1 MVCNKLIIFFLK
13 KWSSKWDKQ
22 IKVALNGETALNRPT
37 ARYSFSFHV
46 FVSGANEDDL
56 KKVKHAVQYGVSS
69 CITWP

>member
-1 MVCNKLIIFFLK
+1 MVCNKLIIFLK
-13 KWSSKWDKQ
+13 KGSSKWDKQ
-22 IKVALNGETALNRPT
+22 IKAALNRDT
-37 ARYSFSFHV
+37 AFDRPIVRYSFSFHV

>member
-1 MVCNKLIIFFLK
+1 MACNKLIILK

-22 IKVALNGETALNRPT
+22 IKAALNRDTTFNRPT

-46 FVSGANEDDL
+46 FVSSSNEDDL
-56 KKVKHAVQYGVSS
+56 KKVKHVVQYGVSS

>member
-1 MVCNKLIIFFLK
+1 MVCNKLIIFLK

-22 IKVALNGETALNRPT
+22 IKAALIRDTAFDRPT
-37 ARYSFSFHV
+37 TRYSFSFHV

-56 KKVKHAVQYGVSS
+56 KKVNYEVQYGVSS